1 MLRAL
6 ILAAV
11 ALVQSCDDG
20 EVDLNVFVC
29 CASVKDRDK
38 VPGDGRSDPYCR
50 VSAGLHEKTTST
62 KNDDD
67 HPNWNEDLH
76 MGCVSMQ
83 STIAVHCFDKDKYD
97 SDDSL
102 LDEHIRGFDNATN
115 GDTFHLS
122 SGSQWVDVALSW
134 ATAAPTTAAPT
145 AAPTLTFRPTPR
157 PTTAAPSAAP
167 STSRA
172 PTTAT
177 PSARP
182 SSAPTPVPSSRPTT
196 AEPTA
201 APHAKKKKKTDA
213 ERASAGIVV
222 ALAFLAVAVLAAGGF
237 DAKALYDT
245 RRQGVHHAIEGVE
258 LATVEAVRDNPFDD
272 GGYEIAIPVK
282 REFV

>member
-67 HPNWNEDLH
+67 HPNWNENLH
-76 MGCVSMQ
+76 MGCVSTDA
-83 STIAVHCFDKDKYD
+83 SIAVHCFDKDKYD

-115 GDTFHLS
+115 GETFHLS
-122 SGSQWVDVALSW
+122 SGSQWV
-134 ATAAPTTAAPT
+134 
-145 AAPTLTFRPTPR
+145 
-157 PTTAAPSAAP
+157 
-167 STSRA
+167 
-172 PTTAT
+172 
-177 PSARP
+177 
-182 SSAPTPVPSSRPTT
+182 
-196 AEPTA
+196 
-201 APHAKKKKKTDA
+201 
-213 ERASAGIVV
+213 
-222 ALAFLAVAVLAAGGF
+222 AAG
-237 DAKALYDT
+237 L
-245 RRQGVHHAIEGVE
+245 
-258 LATVEAVRDNPFDD
+258 
-272 GGYEIAIPVK
+272 
-282 REFV
+282 